1 MKLFTFKKGGAV
13 CVGVLRDCGLVP
25 VAAFGLEYTSMNE
38 LIEHASPAE
47 LDRLASAPY
56 EESARVPLSITVTAE
71 EAGKPLATPTYTP
84 LDADVKLLA
93 PIPVPRQDVLC
104 LGLNYMAHANEAR
117 SFNAA
122 LASKEGWPVFFA
134 KRVNEAPGDGDAIP
148 AHEDV
153 TSQLDYEVELAVI
166 IGRDAANVKPEDAR
180 DYVFGYTVLN
190 DVTAREL
197 QNRHVQWYFG
207 KSLDGFNPMGPCIVT
222 ADEFP
227 FPPALRIT
235 CSVNDEVRQDATTDM
250 LIHGIAKIVSQFS
263 QGVTLKAG
271 TIIAT
276 GTPKGVGMGM
286 TPPTFLKKGDVVQCA
301 IEGIG
306 TLTNTIV

>member
-1 MKLFTFKKGGAV
+1 MKLYTYKRTGQSSPE
-13 CVGVLRDCGLVP
+13 VGVLRDGKLVP
-25 VAAFGLEYTSMNE
+25 VAAFGLKYATMNE
-38 LIEHASPAE
+38 LIRGASHEE
-47 LDRLASAPY
+47 LKALASEAFDASAAVAL
-56 EESARVPLSITVTAE
+56 ES
-71 EAGKPLATPTYTP
+71 
-84 LDADVKLLA
+84 VKLLA
-93 PIPVPRQDVLC
+93 PIPEPAQDVLC

-122 LASKEGWPVFFA
+122 LASKEGWPVYFS
-134 KRVNEAPGDGDAIP
+134 KRVNWAPGDGDGIP

-153 TSQLDYEVELAVI
+153 TGQLDYEVELAVI
-166 IGRDAANVKPEDAR
+166 IGRDAKNVTMEDAK

-190 DVTAREL
+190 DVTARDL

-207 KSLDGFNPMGPCIVT
+207 KSLDGFTPMGPCIVT
-222 ADEFP
+222 ADEFA
-227 FPPALRIT
+227 FPPALHIS
-235 CSVNDEVRQDATTDM
+235 CAVNGEVRQDANTNM
-250 LIHGIAKIVSQFS
+250 LIHSIAKIISQFS

-286 TPPTFLKKGDVVQCA
+286 ATPTFLKKGDVVTCE

-306 TLTNTIV
+306 KLTNTIV